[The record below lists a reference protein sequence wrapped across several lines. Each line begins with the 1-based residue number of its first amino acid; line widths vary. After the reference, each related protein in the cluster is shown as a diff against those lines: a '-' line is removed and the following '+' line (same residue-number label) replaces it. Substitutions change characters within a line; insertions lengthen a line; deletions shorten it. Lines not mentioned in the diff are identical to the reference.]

1 MVVQSGRLERKK
13 DRRIFHWRTAT
24 SMIPARSR
32 RSNRDRQF
40 RQMLSERNGRER
52 DGVTQA
58 NPPIRRAGP
67 SAKVKGRSQAA
78 LWIAKVRRYAIAE
91 AIRAFRPRPKAAK
104 PSPTKP
110 ASIMAQ
116 VAGSGTVVML
126 RV

>member
-1 MVVQSGRLERKK
+1 
-13 DRRIFHWRTAT
+13 
-24 SMIPARSR
+24 
-32 RSNRDRQF
+32 
-40 RQMLSERNGRER
+40 MLSERNSRER
-52 DGVTQA
+52 HGVTQA
-58 NPPIRRAGP
+58 NPPIRRARGKRKSEGP
-67 SAKVKGRSQAA
+67 LASGPRQTVE
-78 LWIAKVRRYAIAE
+78 VRRYAIAE